1 VLNAPPSGPW
11 RDAPHKLGPSA
22 LLNKKFGGN
31 IMRLL
36 TLTAIGAA
44 AMFANVAV
52 ANAAMD
58 SSKSTQL
65 SQSECTNLWQQAN
78 PGNADKLSESQVAPY
93 ITNFKAANPDGDNTI
108 EMDEWNAACQKGLVK
123 SPSSTGASP
132 GSSGESQ
139 PSEPY

>member
-1 VLNAPPSGPW
+1 M
-11 RDAPHKLGPSA
+11 KL
-22 LLNKKFGGN
+22 
-31 IMRLL
+31 M
-36 TLTAIGAA
+36 TLTAIGAM
-44 AMFANVAV
+44 AMFANVGV
-52 ANAAMD
+52 ASAAMD

-78 PGNADKLSESQVAPY
+78 PSNADKLTQAQVAPY
-93 ITNFKAANPDGDNTI
+93 ITNFKAANPDNDNTI

-139 PSEPY
+139 PY